1 VYTDTLF
8 LSRFLFLSL
17 AAHGKHLKRW
27 NLCYRVSSEKPDER
41 GRNVRQRL
49 DWLKESVNW
58 CSAATNDIVLCH
70 AHFAYLMARQIN
82 GAADLD
88 QVIRELA
95 KDMATASSSLSKKM
109 GDMKSD
115 LAGLISALEE
125 IEVKKNQSTTQR
137 ILGWLEGFLFQRSER
152 ISNRKFV
159 LFFQFKTS
167 RWLPHRSSTRN
178 NTQSDTLR
186 QLAQGS
192 VITQTRSGK
201 GKSG

>member
-1 VYTDTLF
+1 MIFNGWATHLDRCVYTDTPF

-27 NLCYRVSSEKPDER
+27 NLFYRVSSEKPDER
-41 GRNVRQRL
+41 GGNVRQRL

-70 AHFAYLMARQIN
+70 AHFAYLMARRIN
-82 GAADLD
+82 CATDLD
-88 QVIRELA
+88 QFIRELA

-115 LAGLISALEE
+115 LAGLVSALEK

-137 ILGWLEGFLFQRSER
+137 ILGWLEGFLEVLVKVFSCGPFIVPFVPPQVGLGMIQIVPSL
-152 ISNRKFV
+152 SNLCREAAE
-159 LFFQFKTS
+159 L
-167 RWLPHRSSTRN
+167 
-178 NTQSDTLR
+178 
-186 QLAQGS
+186 
-192 VITQTRSGK
+192 
-201 GKSG
+201 